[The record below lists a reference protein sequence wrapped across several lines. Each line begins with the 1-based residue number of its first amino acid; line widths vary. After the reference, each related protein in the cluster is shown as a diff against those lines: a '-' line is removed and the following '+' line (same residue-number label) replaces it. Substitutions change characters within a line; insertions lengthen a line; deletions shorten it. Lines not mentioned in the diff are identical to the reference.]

1 MAPGLPTQF
10 VTRTGAICK
19 RESLKLDSPPHSQI
33 RRTIRSAVEDAAI
46 VSAGESRNENQ
57 SCSGARRRHLR
68 VRYHGRRGEGRNPL
82 DNRGSDRRKSLG
94 DELPGPNV
102 RLGRA
107 RFPRRFRTCA
117 ALLVSGMAAGC
128 GHGTAIGHSLLSGGQ
143 FSVTFSRPVPVG
155 QEFALQFTDL
165 SNTSESAVVLKSVR
179 ISGRGVGTV
188 AAVEHIAIV
197 PWAKGNGGNALA
209 DTIYQTYPPA
219 GTVRRGHCSP
229 GDSPTR
235 PRICVAAACHRKG
248 AGAHPP
254 GTPGP
259 AHLHHQHD
267 QVWLRRPRVHADTRP
282 RSQSQSGGTRKTTR
296 DFRRRATVSGP
307 YEGAPAWNQI
317 GPTRT
322 R

>member
-1 MAPGLPTQF
+1 
-10 VTRTGAICK
+10 
-19 RESLKLDSPPHSQI
+19 
-33 RRTIRSAVEDAAI
+33 
-46 VSAGESRNENQ
+46 
-57 SCSGARRRHLR
+57 
-68 VRYHGRRGEGRNPL
+68 
-82 DNRGSDRRKSLG
+82 
-94 DELPGPNV
+94 
-102 RLGRA
+102 
-107 RFPRRFRTCA
+107 
-117 ALLVSGMAAGC
+117 MAAGC

-219 GTVRRGHCSP
+219 GTVRRGHCVRETPLPVRGYVLRPHAIARALVLIRLVRP
-229 GDSPTR
+229 GRLTFTTNTIRYGSDGHEYTQTLDR
-235 PRICVAAACHRKG
+235 GVNLRVVAHGKPHAISGDERQCLALTK
-248 AGAHPP
+248 ALPL
-254 GTPGP
+254 GP
-259 AHLHHQHD
+259 
-267 QVWLRRPRVHADTRP
+267 
-282 RSQSQSGGTRKTTR
+282 K
-296 DFRRRATVSGP
+296 
-307 YEGAPAWNQI
+307 I